1 MSAPTSPAP
10 LSSSSSETPL
20 RQTGSRLAALV
31 DVVNA
36 LLSENGCPWDREQT
50 LETLRPYL
58 IEEAYEALEAIDSGD
73 VRGHCDELG
82 DVLFQI
88 VFQAALR
95 ARQGAFGIDDVCAA
109 VEHKMKSRH
118 PHVFGDVVVKD
129 SKEVLKNWGALK
141 AAEHARAGIKRKTL
155 DGVPASLPALLRAQR
170 LGEKAANVGFD
181 WPDIAGVR
189 EKLSEEIAE
198 FDAALAAAPSAPRS
212 AEAQAE
218 IEAELGDVLFTLT
231 RLASKL
237 GFSPEDALRG
247 AIGRFC
253 ARFSAMED
261 RVTELTGTTLKELSL
276 GELND
281 HWEAVKKTLP

>member
-1 MSAPTSPAP
+1 MQ
-10 LSSSSSETPL
+10 
-20 RQTGSRLAALV
+20 QTGARLTGLV
-31 DVVNA
+31 AVMNR
-36 LLSENGCPWDREQT
+36 LLAEDGCPWDREQT
-50 LETLRPYL
+50 LATLRPYL
-58 IEEAYEALEAIDSGD
+58 IEEAYEALEALDSGD
-73 VRGHCDELG
+73 VAGHRDELG

-118 PHVFGDVVVKD
+118 PHVFGDAVVKD
-129 SKEVLKNWGALK
+129 SAEVLKNWGALK
-141 AAEHARAGIKRKTL
+141 AAEHARAGKARKTL

-170 LGEKAANVGFD
+170 LGEKAASVGFD

-189 EKLSEEIAE
+189 EKLAEEIAE
-198 FDAALAAAPSAPRS
+198 FDAALAAAPHTPRS
-212 AEAQAE
+212 AAAQQA

-247 AIGRFC
+247 AITRFC
-253 ARFSAMED
+253 DRFSAMEE
-261 RVTELTGTTLKELSL
+261 RVTELAGTTLKELSL
-276 GELND
+276 DEMNL
-281 HWEAVKKTLP
+281 HWEAVKQGLP